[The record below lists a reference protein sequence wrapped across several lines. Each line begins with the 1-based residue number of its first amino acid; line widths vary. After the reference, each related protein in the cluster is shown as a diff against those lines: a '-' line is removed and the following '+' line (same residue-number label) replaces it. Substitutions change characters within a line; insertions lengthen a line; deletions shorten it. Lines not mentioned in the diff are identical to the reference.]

1 MFKPLM
7 LKGVDEI
14 HTKKMSERYNPNP
27 AQILVLGFAAIIL
40 AGAILL
46 SLPEAS
52 SNGQSVGI
60 VNAIFTAT
68 SAVCVTGLVVGD
80 TASYWTVFG
89 KGVILFLI
97 QVGGLGFMTMTTLI
111 ALLVGRR
118 ISLKERLLMQEALNQ
133 FTISGV
139 VRLTKNIIIATMAI
153 ETIGAVLL
161 SFRFVPMYGWGKG
174 VGFAVFHSVSAF
186 CNAGFDLMGNY
197 GSLTSFSGDA
207 LVTLSI
213 GFLIILGG
221 LGFTVLVDLFEFGTA
236 KNRIDRKFSLH
247 SKLTLYITGILI
259 CASFVL
265 ILAFE
270 FNNPQTMGNFSGG
283 EKVLSAMFHSVT
295 PRTAGFNTVSMGE
308 STISTKF
315 LTIILMFIGGAPSST
330 AGGIKVTTFGVLI
343 FTIFSMANGR
353 DETEIFKRR
362 IPRDIV
368 NRALA
373 VASVSLSVVIT
384 GAMLLS
390 LTESGVDFMDIL
402 FETTSAFGTVGLS
415 LGLTPDLS
423 QSGKII
429 IAFIMFIGRLG
440 PMTLAVAV
448 AQKQQKR
455 KAFIKYPEGKVSV
468 G

>member
-1 MFKPLM
+1 M
-7 LKGVDEI
+7 LKGVEKI
-14 HTKKMSERYNPNP
+14 RTNKMLKRYNLNP
-27 AQILVLGFAAIIL
+27 AQTLVLGFAAIIF
-40 AGAILL
+40 AGAIML
-46 SLPEAS
+46 SLPESS
-52 SNGQSVGI
+52 SNGESVGF
-60 VNAIFTAT
+60 VNAVFTAT
-68 SAVCVTGLVVGD
+68 SAVCVTGLVIGD

-139 VRLTKNIIIATMAI
+139 VRLTKNVIIATMAI
-153 ETIGAVLL
+153 EAAGAALL
-161 SFRFVPMYGWGKG
+161 SFRFVPMYGWENGL
-174 VGFAVFHSVSAF
+174 GFAVFHSVSAF
-186 CNAGFDLMGNY
+186 CNAGFDLMGNF
-197 GSLTSFSGDA
+197 GSLTGFSGDA
-207 LVTLSI
+207 LVALSV
-213 GFLIILGG
+213 GLLIILGG

-259 CASFVL
+259 AAGFVL
-265 ILAFE
+265 IFAFE
-270 FNNPQTMGNFSGG
+270 YNNPQTMGSLSGG
-283 EKVLSAMFHSVT
+283 GKVLSSLFHSIT
-295 PRTAGFNTVSMGE
+295 PRTAGFNTVSMEGT
-308 STISTKF
+308 TIPTKF

-330 AGGIKVTTFGVLI
+330 AGGIKVTTFGVLL
-343 FTIFSMANGR
+343 FTIVSMVNGR
-353 DETEIFKRR
+353 DETEIFKRK

-373 VASVSLSVVIT
+373 VASVSLAVVIT
-384 GAMLLS
+384 GTMLLS
-390 LTESGVDFMDIL
+390 FTEKGADFMSIL

-415 LGLTPDLS
+415 LGLTPNLS

-429 IAFIMFIGRLG
+429 IALIMFIGRLG

-455 KAFIKYPEGKVSV
+455 KTFIKYPEGKVSV

>member
-1 MFKPLM
+1 
-7 LKGVDEI
+7 
-14 HTKKMSERYNPNP
+14 
-27 AQILVLGFAAIIL
+27 
-40 AGAILL
+40 
-46 SLPEAS
+46 
-52 SNGQSVGI
+52 
-60 VNAIFTAT
+60 
-68 SAVCVTGLVVGD
+68 
-80 TASYWTVFG
+80 
-89 KGVILFLI
+89 
-97 QVGGLGFMTMTTLI
+97 LGFMTMTTLI

-139 VRLTKNIIIATMAI
+139 VRLTKNVIIATMVI
-153 ETIGAVLL
+153 EAVGAVLL
-161 SFRFVPMYGWGKG
+161 SFRFVPMYGWEKG
-174 VGFAVFHSVSAF
+174 MGYAVFHSVSAF
-186 CNAGFDLMGNY
+186 CNAGFDLMGDF
-197 GSLTSFSGDA
+197 GSLTSFSSDA

-259 CASFVL
+259 ATSFAL
-265 ILAFE
+265 IFAFE
-270 FNNPQTMGNFSGG
+270 FNNPQTIGSLSGG
-283 EKVLSAMFHSVT
+283 GKVLSSLFHSIT
-295 PRTAGFNTVSMGE
+295 PRTAGFNTVSMEGT
-308 STISTKF
+308 TISTKF

-330 AGGIKVTTFGVLI
+330 AGGIKVTTFGVLL
-343 FTIFSMANGR
+343 FTFFSMVKGR
-353 DETEIFKRR
+353 DETEIFKRK

-373 VASVSLSVVIT
+373 VASVALAVVIT
-384 GAMLLS
+384 GTMLLS
-390 LTESGVDFMDIL
+390 FTETGVEFMDIL

-415 LGLTPDLS
+415 LGLTPNLS

-429 IAFIMFIGRLG
+429 IALIMFIGRLG

-455 KAFIKYPEGKVSV
+455 KTFIKYPEGKVSV